1 MIHLAEQLDPHLRD
15 WARALTAAVLS
26 ACNPEHLT
34 TRALAQVS
42 LPDQPTHILAF
53 GKASVAMTHAVR
65 AHLGDRFI
73 RATVLCPKPAAQSAA
88 QNAEVISPG
97 NHAQL
102 FHVEHPTPTQANINA
117 TRALLDHAHSIPTDH
132 AVVVC
137 ISGGG
142 SAHLC
147 LPKPPHTL
155 DDIIRTT
162 NELNARGASIHE
174 LNAARSK
181 LEQLKSGGLA
191 HHLAHLNSHALVLSD
206 VIGNDPA
213 VIASGPMF
221 APDVP
226 VPHTIVGSNADAIGA
241 MTDALGATI
250 IRIER
255 DAVGDARQRA
265 EALAR
270 RLLSAQVGDAVVMGG
285 ETTVDTHGATGVG
298 GPVCECVVGAALVLA
313 RESGFSWRAI
323 GIATDG
329 VDGPAKVCGGVLD
342 DSIMAAEGA
351 IERAAR
357 ALDAHDT
364 LGFLESVGASIVT
377 GATGTNVNDV
387 IALVRTG

>member
-1 MIHLAEQLDPHLRD
+1 MIHLADHLDPDLRD
-15 WARALTAAVLS
+15 WARARTAAVLA
-26 ACNPEHLT
+26 ACNPQRLT
-34 TRALAQVS
+34 TRSLTTHNTL
-42 LPDQPTHILAF
+42 LPDRPTHILAF
-53 GKASVAMTHAVR
+53 GKASLAMTQSVR
-65 AHLGDRFI
+65 AHLGTRFV
-73 RATVLCPKPAAQSAA
+73 RATILAPTNTPVPPD
-88 QNAEVISPG
+88 
-97 NHAQL
+97 HAMQL

-117 TRALLDHAHSIPTDH
+117 TQHLLDHAHSIPTNH
-132 AVVVC
+132 AVVVN
-137 ISGGG
+137 ITGGG
-142 SAHLC
+142 SAHHC

-155 DDIIRTT
+155 ADIVRTT
-162 NELNARGASIHE
+162 TELNARGASIHE

-191 HHLAHLNSHALVLSD
+191 RRLAHLTSCALVLSD

-226 VPHTIVGSNADAIGA
+226 VPHTIVGSNADAI
-241 MTDALGATI
+241 DAVIGSLGAQVIHT
-250 IRIER
+250 ER
-255 DAVGDARQRA
+255 DVTGGARQRA
-265 EALAR
+265 GALAR
-270 RLLSAQVGDAVVMGG
+270 RLLSGAVGDAVVMGG
-285 ETTVDTHGATGVG
+285 ETTVDTHGAAGIG
-298 GPVCECVVGAALVLA
+298 GPVCECVVAAALVLA

-342 DSIMAAEGA
+342 DSIMRTDGA
-351 IERAAR
+351 TERAAR

-364 LGFLESVGASIVT
+364 LGFLESVGGSIVT